1 MQDVSTGHGKD
12 VDVQVVVGR
21 LARAHGVRGL
31 VRIDVRTDEPD
42 RRFADGA
49 TFATERGPLTLLSTR
64 WHGSA
69 LLARFEGVDDRAAA
83 DALRGVLLEV
93 EIADDERPD
102 DPEEYY
108 DHQLVGLA
116 VQDVRGDPRGVV
128 SEVLH
133 LPGQDLLA
141 VVDPEDQE
149 RLVPFVRD
157 LVTAVD
163 LDRRVLVIDD
173 PPGLLGDEP
182 PAETEGGS
190 DAD

>member
-1 MQDVSTGHGKD
+1 
-12 VDVQVVVGR
+12 
-21 LARAHGVRGL
+21 
-31 VRIDVRTDEPD
+31 
-42 RRFADGA
+42 
-49 TFATERGPLTLLSTR
+49 
-64 WHGSA
+64 
-69 LLARFEGVDDRAAA
+69 VDDRAAA

-116 VQDVRGDPRGVV
+116 VHDVRGDPRGVV

-141 VVDPEDQE
+141 VVDAQEQE

-157 LVTAVD
+157 LVPAVD
-163 LDRRVLVIDD
+163 LDRGVLVIDD
-173 PPGLLGDEP
+173 PPGLLDDERT
-182 PAETEGGS
+182 ADTDEGGA